1 MTPSRQPAAAL
12 DVAGLDP
19 FPGAMTEEERDDVL
33 PPARAAVA
41 EAEGELRVVRHR
53 QHHFPARA
61 RVVEVRYD
69 DREHAALAAAADRAG
84 LTVAGFLAG
93 AGLSVAG
100 QGLAPSQA
108 ADRELLGELLRL
120 RLAIRRYAVN
130 VNQAVAA
137 LHSTGEAPVWLGR
150 AVAGADRAVLSADAA
165 TRRVASRHG

>member
-1 MTPSRQPAAAL
+1 MNQEEGEDAAATSDRAG
-12 DVAGLDP
+12 DV
-19 FPGAMTEEERDDVL
+19 E
-33 PPARAAVA
+33 A
-41 EAEGELRVVRHR
+41 EALSRVVRHR
-53 QHHFPARA
+53 RHQFPARD
-61 RVVEVRYD
+61 RVVKVRYD

-108 ADRELLGELLRL
+108 ADRELLAELLRL

-137 LHSTGEAPVWLGR
+137 LHSTGEAPVWLSR
-150 AVAGADRAVLSADAA
+150 AVAGAHQAVLGADAA
-165 TRRVASRHG
+165 TRRVTGRAG